1 MTSLVKLISKH
12 TGNTDLAEAVY
23 TRYSTDIKD
32 NYGTPGKHRPT
43 LPFFSMHTIQ
53 SKHTFCSRSEKTLG
67 QTGRGTVATQRT
79 LWNLKANLGLA
90 LRADAR

>member
-12 TGNTDLAEAVY
+12 TGDTDLAEAVY

-43 LPFFSMHTIQ
+43 LLIQYRVNTPFAAGQ
-53 SKHTFCSRSEKTLG
+53 KKTLG

-79 LWNLKANLGLA
+79 LWNLKTNLGLA